1 MILDFLNRTISALD
15 YLSSL
20 MKQIQNQCLVE
31 TKRPELTKNPVGSML
46 VKEGK
51 NLPMSETEDVGGYS
65 LAPTYSA
72 KQIRRME
79 RLRIKTIE
87 SGLVYKLKSGG
98 RLHW

>member
-1 MILDFLNRTISALD
+1 MN
-15 YLSSL
+15 
-20 MKQIQNQCLVE
+20 QIQNQCLVE
-31 TKRPELTKNPVGSML
+31 TSQPEREETPVGSTL
-46 VKEGK
+46 VKEGRS
-51 NLPMSETEDVGGYS
+51 LPMSETEDVGGYS